1 MAERRTT
8 PPTLLVGGQ
17 MPPPGPGG
25 PTARP
30 ARVIVTPI
38 ETPLVHP
45 LSKRDVQ
52 LVLSLLPPSSTAG
65 LRSVSLLGDRVLFD
79 GTPVF
84 ASYRRAGFIRLH
96 AVSSLPW
103 LVPPLSGEVAAELR
117 FYGADLETRADGTR
131 VRWSRDALRVFYAVS
146 VLLPAVARHHRER
159 EGRQEGDA
167 TIRALN
173 AGQGAWRVPETAL
186 RQWRDLLRQGD
197 DGRPD
202 QRV

>member
-1 MAERRTT
+1 MAERRRT

-17 MPPPGPGG
+17 TPPPGLGG
-25 PTARP
+25 LMARP

-38 ETPLVHP
+38 QAPLVHP

-52 LVLSLLPPSSTAG
+52 LVLSVLPPSSTAG
-65 LRSVSLLGDRVLFD
+65 LRSVSLLSDRVLYD

-103 LVPPLSGEVAAELR
+103 LVPPLAGEVAAELR
-117 FYGADLETRADGTR
+117 LYGADLETRADGTR
-131 VRWSRDALRVFYAVS
+131 LRWPREALRVFYAVS
-146 VLLPAVARHHRER
+146 VLLPAVARHHREH

-173 AGQGAWRVPETAL
+173 VGQGAWRVPETAL

-197 DGRPD
+197 DERPA
-202 QRV
+202 R

>member
-8 PPTLLVGGQ
+8 PPTLLVGGPT
-17 MPPPGPGG
+17 PPPGLGG
-25 PTARP
+25 LMARP

-38 ETPLVHP
+38 APPLVHP

-52 LVLSLLPPSSTAG
+52 LVLSVLPPSSTAG

-103 LVPPLSGEVAAELR
+103 LVPPLTGEAAAELR
-117 FYGADLETRADGTR
+117 LYGAEVETRAEGTR
-131 VRWSRDALRVFYAVS
+131 VRWPGDSLRVFYAVS

-159 EGRQEGDA
+159 EGRQEDDA
-167 TIRALN
+167 TIRALS
-173 AGQGAWRVPETAL
+173 GQGGWRVPDTAL
-186 RQWRDLLRQGD
+186 RQWRDLLRLGD
-197 DGRPD
+197 DGRPA
-202 QRV
+202 R